1 MVTNR
6 CYFGALLPSRHTIA
20 GAAALAAGIAVLLAG
35 QSGAHASSST
45 LDPTFPRPPLGAT
58 VFARQLGNNALALAV
73 VPRGG
78 TSVRVQ
84 ASVVGRQGN
93 GVKGLPVAF
102 TIAGRRKVATA
113 CAPGCYSAS
122 FSPARAPRAVDVQV
136 AGLKRPWHVE
146 LPVAWP
152 PRDGTALVGRAGRV
166 WRAQQSLSFQET
178 LGSGVGQ
185 VVASSWRVQA
195 PDRLAYQV
203 RGGWAG
209 VVIGPRRWDRAP
221 GATKWQASEQ
231 TRLRQPVPF
240 WAGVTR
246 AHVLGNVTFKGHPAV
261 RVSFFDP
268 ASRAWFTVVL
278 DRKTL
283 RTLES
288 HMVTNAHFMHD
299 VYGSFDSTPAI
310 VPPR

>member
-6 CYFGALLPSRHTIA
+6 CYFAAVLPSRHLAA
-20 GAAALAAGIAVLLAG
+20 GAAALVVCTAVLSTGL
-35 QSGAHASSST
+35 SGAEASSST
-45 LDPTFPRPPLGAT
+45 LDPTFPKPPLGAT
-58 VFARQLGNNALALAV
+58 VFARQFVNDALALAV

-78 TSVRVQ
+78 KSLLVQ

-93 GVKGLPVAF
+93 GVKGLRVAF
-102 TIAGRRKVATA
+102 TVAGHRRVATA

-122 FSPARAPRAVDVQV
+122 FSPAATPRAVDVQV
-136 AGLKRPWHVE
+136 GDMKRPWHVE
-146 LPVAWP
+146 LPAAWP
-152 PRDGTALVGRAGRV
+152 PRDGSALVSRAGRV
-166 WRAQQSLSFQET
+166 WRALHSLTFQET

-185 VVASSWRVQA
+185 VVASTWRVQA

-209 VVIGPRRWDRAP
+209 VVIGARRWDRAP
-221 GATKWQASEQ
+221 GATRWQASAQ

-246 AHVLGNVTFKGHPAV
+246 AHVLGEITYRGHRAV

-283 RTLES
+283 RTLDS

-299 VYGSFDSTPAI
+299 IYGSFDSTAAI

>member
-6 CYFGALLPSRHTIA
+6 CYFAAVLPSRHLAA
-20 GAAALAAGIAVLLAG
+20 GAAAAALLAAC
-35 QSGAHASSST
+35 QSGAQAAST
-45 LDPTFPRPPLGAT
+45 TRDPTFPRPPRGAT
-58 VFARQLGNNALALAV
+58 VFSRQLGNNALALAV
-73 VPRGG
+73 VPQGG
-78 TSVRVQ
+78 TTVRVQ

-93 GVKGLPVAF
+93 GVKGLRVAF
-102 TIAGRRKVATA
+102 TVAGHRKRATA
-113 CAPGCYSAS
+113 CAPGCYRATFSA
-122 FSPARAPRAVDVQV
+122 AGAPRAVDVE
-136 AGLKRPWHVE
+136 APGLARPWHVD
-146 LPVAWP
+146 LPAAWP
-152 PRDGTALVGRAGRV
+152 PRDASALVARTGKV
-166 WRAQQSLSFQET
+166 WRALHSLTFRET

-185 VVASSWRVQA
+185 VVASTWRVQA

-203 RGGWAG
+203 KGGWAG

-221 GATKWQASEQ
+221 GAKRWEASAQ

-240 WAGVTR
+240 WVQVTD
-246 AHVLGNVTFKGHPAV
+246 AHVLGDVTYNGRKAV

-268 ASRAWFTVVL
+268 ASLAWFTLVI

-283 RTLES
+283 RTLDS

-299 VYGSFDSTPAI
+299 SYSSFDSTSAI

>member
-6 CYFGALLPSRHTIA
+6 CYFDAVLPSRHLAA
-20 GAAALAAGIAVLLAG
+20 GAAVVAVLAVS
-35 QSGAHASSST
+35 QSGADASST
-45 LDPTFPRPPLGAT
+45 ARDPSFPKPPAGAT
-58 VFARQLGNNALALAV
+58 VFSRQLGNNALALAV
-73 VPRGG
+73 VPRGK
-78 TSVRVQ
+78 TALLVQ

-93 GVKGLPVAF
+93 GVKGLRLAF
-102 TIAGRRKVATA
+102 TVAGHRKPAAA
-113 CAPGCYSAS
+113 CAPGCYRAS
-122 FSPARAPRAVDVQV
+122 FTPTAAPRTVDVE
-136 AGLKRPWHVE
+136 APGLARPWHVE
-146 LPVAWP
+146 LPAAWP
-152 PRDGTALVGRAGRV
+152 PRDGSALVARAAKV
-166 WRAQQSLSFQET
+166 WRSLHSLTFHET

-185 VVASSWRVQA
+185 VVASTWRVQA

-203 RGGWAG
+203 KGGWAG

-221 GATKWQASEQ
+221 GAKRWEASAQ

-240 WAGVTR
+240 WVSVTD
-246 AHVLGNVTFKGHPAV
+246 AHVLANVTYKGRSAV

-268 ASRAWFTVVL
+268 GSPAWFTLVV

-283 RTLES
+283 RTLDS

-299 VYGSFDSTPAI
+299 SYESFDSTAAI